1 MLFRPTWTS
10 SIHPKILQLLPNVLF
25 TMLLPATKNSL
36 LSAHAIV
43 EYLSI
48 WMKFPHLEGGCC
60 IAYNTYILSV
70 LHVCKYVLTT
80 YHSTLDQSPAMPRP
94 FYNCSFQR
102 LLPSPRR
109 SLQGSR
115 LLFHN
120 DIQVIYFLLAAVAFV
135 TDYLLG
141 PLIII
146 IIEIIIMFI
155 IIILQCYSFNVKGY
169 SNCY

>member
-1 MLFRPTWTS
+1 
-10 SIHPKILQLLPNVLF
+10 
-25 TMLLPATKNSL
+25 
-36 LSAHAIV
+36 
-43 EYLSI
+43 
-48 WMKFPHLEGGCC
+48 MKFPHLEGGCC

-70 LHVCKYVLTT
+70 LHVCKYVLVLTT

-155 IIILQCYSFNVKGY
+155 IIIISRVAVFIGLMISRNISIKLKK
-169 SNCY
+169 SWRMS

>member
-1 MLFRPTWTS
+1 MDSVHSYPFLFWPVWLWGIFTFCQQL
-10 SIHPKILQLLPNVLF
+10 KIQFYLSLPLLN
-25 TMLLPATKNSL
+25 N
-36 LSAHAIV
+36 
-43 EYLSI
+43 EYLFG
-48 WMKFPHLEGGCC
+48 WNFPILREDAALLTTLIYWVCC
-60 IAYNTYILSV
+60 M
-70 LHVCKYVLTT
+70 YVSMYLLTT

>member
-1 MLFRPTWTS
+1 M
-10 SIHPKILQLLPNVLF
+10 
-25 TMLLPATKNSL
+25 
-36 LSAHAIV
+36 
-43 EYLSI
+43 YL
-48 WMKFPHLEGGCC
+48 
-60 IAYNTYILSV
+60 
-70 LHVCKYVLTT
+70 LTT

-146 IIEIIIMFI
+146 IEIIIMFI
-155 IIILQCYSFNVKGY
+155 IIIISRVAVFIGLIISRNISIKLKNSLSIAPISSTVSYTLHFILHFALIMKTLFLRLRL
-169 SNCY
+169 

>member
-1 MLFRPTWTS
+1 MLA
-10 SIHPKILQLLPNVLF
+10 V
-25 TMLLPATKNSL
+25 
-36 LSAHAIV
+36 V

-70 LHVCKYVLTT
+70 LHVCKYVLVLTT

>member
-1 MLFRPTWTS
+1 MDSVQSYPFLFWPVWLWGIFTFCQQLKISVS
-10 SIHPKILQLLPNVLF
+10 SELAV
-25 TMLLPATKNSL
+25 
-36 LSAHAIV
+36 V
-43 EYLSI
+43 EYLFG
-48 WMKFPHLEGGCC
+48 WNFPILRED
-60 IAYNTYILSV
+60 AALLYNTYILSV